1 MYKIEIRTSF
11 NKEYIKVFLCNM
23 KDSNKIINQLESLDC
38 VKKVNISNEG
48 KDLTV
53 YPKEV
58 FTAKYTKNKIE
69 SSLTSYYSNT
79 QNNTIKEL
87 SNTIEKIKK
96 HPNISQLLE
105 DACKKLRNSDS
116 KRSILDDTRLALELY
131 LQKVIGNKETLEH
144 QTSRLKFFLKSKN
157 ATQEVITG
165 ITTSLNNFYRYQ
177 NDNVKHANN
186 VKDEDVEYYIN
197 VAQNIINQIHKY
209 EDD

>member
-79 QNNTIKEL
+79 QNNTIKKL

-105 DACKKLRNSDS
+105 DVCKKLRNSDS

-144 QTSRLKFFLKSKN
+144 QTSRLKVFLKSKN

-186 VKDEDVEYYIN
+186 VKDEDIEYYIN